1 MSSIRKSGGDSGG
14 QKWESRLN
22 HVKYFRCSWKPR
34 EPRAAQDK
42 RVIYVRVNMCIPTQ
56 IHTRLLEITR
66 AVKRMDLEV
75 SWTGQGWMVVHGFV
89 DCVFQVS
96 DNGVRCLGAKISG
109 A

>member
-1 MSSIRKSGGDSGG
+1 M
-14 QKWESRLN
+14 
-22 HVKYFRCSWKPR
+22 
-34 EPRAAQDK
+34 
-42 RVIYVRVNMCIPTQ
+42 RVNMHIPTQ

-75 SWTGQGWMVVHGFV
+75 SWTGQGWMMVDGFV

-96 DNGVRCLGAKISG
+96 DNGVKHLGAKISG